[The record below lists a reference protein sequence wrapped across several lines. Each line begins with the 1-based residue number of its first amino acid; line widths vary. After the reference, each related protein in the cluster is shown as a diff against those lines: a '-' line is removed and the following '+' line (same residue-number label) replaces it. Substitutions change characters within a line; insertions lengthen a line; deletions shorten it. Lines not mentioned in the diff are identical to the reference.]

1 MTAEKMPLILDN
13 ALPVD
18 LNNVDELFGDD
29 VPLQLPVRSRGQP
42 LQQRLDDVRNRG
54 CCQAVAWSRS
64 GTIASLTPDRQ
75 NLELRF
81 LRSHPDSG
89 AWGLSEPTTC
99 DLVKGT
105 STVPLVHL
113 EWSTTNSPELAVV
126 DAAGRVAIVSFAISL
141 NHPFITRK
149 WDADS
154 IDDCHGIVGCFWL
167 PTAPPNPQK
176 PFHLMYGP
184 ANKQGH
190 SYHYESSLVYT
201 LGPCHPH
208 SAKSALFCVTMAGT
222 LKMYWSQNNNRM
234 EETAME
240 LESVNASDELVTHAA
255 FSSDKKYLLAAIA
268 TSSSQLRLL
277 RIEIQW
283 AGPGSS
289 SEKNALPQNARL
301 SPAIVETH
309 VASANWLY
317 GGPNDI
323 NVDASISKLSF
334 IKVLPAI
341 ADNAGPST
349 ATPLILTLR
358 SRSESETYQEA
369 QTILDRWEVVESKQS
384 LDPAFEQL
392 GNRRSISSEPP
403 NITKLKKLEPI
414 VVNKTVIGVEVIHFG
429 KTVILAMSDGSIEY
443 RDRDTFEEICGN
455 HDVAR
460 IMTMRQAGWSFSD
473 EGPCLQA
480 ALSPTC
486 CSMIQVGDDGKVKW
500 NQLQYSL
507 GDLGS
512 SIQDEN
518 YSATIASITITAAS
532 TIWYQS
538 NYDDLLAVVQPMAT
552 KKRFVLDW
560 VSELVRILKIQV
572 DYSDEM
578 HHDALMRNSS
588 LQSCLSI
595 MASLGF
601 RGETRPRSFQSKFAR
616 LNLNLR
622 NVVILITLASNTPIN
637 IREKMSPLDEHEVVD
652 ALAGCAKW
660 SVELL
665 SWLVDCLFE
674 LMNDEEF
681 TQRVVPQRF
690 SELNGYLQERND
702 VSLHLLLASSSRSFL
717 SAVCRRVALLE
728 AISNKAMEFYKEQA
742 SGDSPAGGKAINPQL
757 QQAYQRMQ
765 RVTSTSVIKVAEME
779 KLLNVLGQ
787 DIRQAYA
794 TYLPQMVKSQAKA
807 PQGKHL
813 DVALKTT
820 QIQFEVAMLLCSSL
834 PPFFL
839 PVVKKLFAKDVPA
852 LRKVA
857 DPAKLFFAD
866 FELLGVQEDK
876 RSLAARRAKGVYV
889 DMFKKVEL
897 RSGSGGARWRR
908 CARCASVMEDVFGS
922 RPGYTFVL
930 GQQRKCSCG
939 GYWALLPKGKLVL

>member
-1 MTAEKMPLILDN
+1 M
-13 ALPVD
+13 
-18 LNNVDELFGDD
+18 
-29 VPLQLPVRSRGQP
+29 
-42 LQQRLDDVRNRG
+42 
-54 CCQAVAWSRS
+54 
-64 GTIASLTPDRQ
+64 
-75 NLELRF
+75 
-81 LRSHPDSG
+81 
-89 AWGLSEPTTC
+89 
-99 DLVKGT
+99 
-105 STVPLVHL
+105 
-113 EWSTTNSPELAVV
+113 
-126 DAAGRVAIVSFAISL
+126 
-141 NHPFITRK
+141 
-149 WDADS
+149 
-154 IDDCHGIVGCFWL
+154 
-167 PTAPPNPQK
+167 
-176 PFHLMYGP
+176 
-184 ANKQGH
+184 
-190 SYHYESSLVYT
+190 
-201 LGPCHPH
+201 
-208 SAKSALFCVTMAGT
+208 
-222 LKMYWSQNNNRM
+222 
-234 EETAME
+234 
-240 LESVNASDELVTHAA
+240 
-255 FSSDKKYLLAAIA
+255 
-268 TSSSQLRLL
+268 
-277 RIEIQW
+277 
-283 AGPGSS
+283 
-289 SEKNALPQNARL
+289 
-301 SPAIVETH
+301 
-309 VASANWLY
+309 
-317 GGPNDI
+317 
-323 NVDASISKLSF
+323 
-334 IKVLPAI
+334 
-341 ADNAGPST
+341 
-349 ATPLILTLR
+349 
-358 SRSESETYQEA
+358 
-369 QTILDRWEVVESKQS
+369 
-384 LDPAFEQL
+384 
-392 GNRRSISSEPP
+392 
-403 NITKLKKLEPI
+403 
-414 VVNKTVIGVEVIHFG
+414 
-429 KTVILAMSDGSIEY
+429 
-443 RDRDTFEEICGN
+443 
-455 HDVAR
+455 
-460 IMTMRQAGWSFSD
+460 
-473 EGPCLQA
+473 
-480 ALSPTC
+480 
-486 CSMIQVGDDGKVKW
+486 
-500 NQLQYSL
+500 
-507 GDLGS
+507 
-512 SIQDEN
+512 
-518 YSATIASITITAAS
+518 
-532 TIWYQS
+532 
-538 NYDDLLAVVQPMAT
+538 
-552 KKRFVLDW
+552 
-560 VSELVRILKIQV
+560 
-572 DYSDEM
+572 
-578 HHDALMRNSS
+578 
-588 LQSCLSI
+588 
-595 MASLGF
+595 
-601 RGETRPRSFQSKFAR
+601 
-616 LNLNLR
+616 
-622 NVVILITLASNTPIN
+622 
-637 IREKMSPLDEHEVVD
+637 D